1 MLKNLVVSKNFRI
14 FASWKRNK
22 VNNTLKQQRNMS
34 GQKRLENVCHNNRVV
49 AVPSKKRTDY
59 VLDEN
64 GQQMYDKKTGEPLTK
79 QTQLYNIVKMR

>member
-1 MLKNLVVSKNFRI
+1 
-14 FASWKRNK
+14 
-22 VNNTLKQQRNMS
+22 MS
-34 GQKRLENVCHNNRVV
+34 GQKRLEKACRNNRVV

-79 QTQLYNIVKMR
+79 QTQLYNIVTMRYTCQRAKRGRTAFSGHRSGDSPHLPLPSRLG

>member
-1 MLKNLVVSKNFRI
+1 
-14 FASWKRNK
+14 
-22 VNNTLKQQRNMS
+22 MS
-34 GQKRLENVCHNNRVV
+34 GQKRLENVCRNNRVV

>member
-1 MLKNLVVSKNFRI
+1 MLKILVVSKNFRI

-64 GQQMYDKKTGEPLTK
+64 GQQMYDKKTDEPLTK

>member
-1 MLKNLVVSKNFRI
+1 
-14 FASWKRNK
+14 
-22 VNNTLKQQRNMS
+22 MS
-34 GQKRLENVCHNNRVV
+34 GKKLEKVCRNNRVV

>member
-1 MLKNLVVSKNFRI
+1 MVNSIFFRT

-64 GQQMYDKKTGEPLTK
+64 GQQMYDKKTDEPLTK